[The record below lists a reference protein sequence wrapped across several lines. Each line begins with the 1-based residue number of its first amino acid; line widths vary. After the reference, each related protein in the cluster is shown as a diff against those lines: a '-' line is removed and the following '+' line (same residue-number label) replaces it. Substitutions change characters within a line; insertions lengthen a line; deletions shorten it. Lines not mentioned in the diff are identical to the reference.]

1 METLK
6 IEILNP
12 KAKKLLKDLAE
23 LKLININ
30 TQISLKDI
38 LDKLRSYEYETPSL
52 DEITMEVRE
61 ERKSRYGKSN

>member
-52 DEITMEVRE
+52 DEITKEVRE

>member
-52 DEITMEVRE
+52 DDITMEVRE

>member
-38 LDKLRSYEYETPSL
+38 LDKLRSHEYETPSL
-52 DEITMEVRE
+52 DEISMEVRE